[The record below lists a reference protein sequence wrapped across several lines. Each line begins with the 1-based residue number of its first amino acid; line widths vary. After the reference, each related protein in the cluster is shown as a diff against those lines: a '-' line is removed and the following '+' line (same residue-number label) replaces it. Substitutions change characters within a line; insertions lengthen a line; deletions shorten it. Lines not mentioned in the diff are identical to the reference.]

1 MYKSQSGNECTCQQY
16 LAELMCMRQAKKN
29 GERLSLGFWNTDRW
43 RKTYKLQIIKANALL
58 RVFSEKA
65 LVASLHTKKGEAIW
79 SLHWKNLA
87 ELVIIEEDRISQ
99 TEEKIAKATDIKLS
113 EEDIEYHSQVE
124 KTKQFNK
131 KTEADR
137 LRELDG

>member
-16 LAELMCMRQAKKN
+16 LAELMCIRQAKKN
-29 GERLSLGFWNTDRW
+29 GERLGPGFWNTDRW

-58 RVFSEKA
+58 RVFSERA
-65 LVASLHTKKGEAIW
+65 LVASLHTKKGELIW
-79 SLHWKNLA
+79 SLHWRDLA
-87 ELVIIEEDRISQ
+87 ELVIIEENRIAQ
-99 TEEKIAKATDIKLS
+99 TEEKLDKAK
-113 EEDIEYHSQVE
+113 DIELTKEDVEYHAQVE

-131 KTEADR
+131 KTQADR